1 MERAWRRVD
10 REGRRWFGLR
20 RGGEKCNMT
29 PQYYIAI
36 PLFHEKVG
44 VKKCRD
50 RRIAFLRNRLRL
62 PRRDTLGVV
71 QKTVF
76 SGISTDEVRALNGLR
91 AFDLG
96 ADLCGN
102 QLVPR
107 ETLVAEHL

>member
-1 MERAWRRVD
+1 VRRT
-10 REGRRWFGLR
+10 L
-20 RGGEKCNMT
+20 
-29 PQYYIAI
+29 I
-36 PLFHEKVG
+36 HEKDH
-44 VKKCRD
+44 VKKCQN
-50 RRIAFLRNRLRL
+50 RRIASAANYLGHEKE
-62 PRRDTLGVV
+62 DTFGVV

>member
-1 MERAWRRVD
+1 MGEQ
-10 REGRRWFGLR
+10 LR
-20 RGGEKCNMT
+20 RTLIHEKDRVEKCQN
-29 PQYYIAI
+29 
-36 PLFHEKVG
+36 
-44 VKKCRD
+44 
-50 RRIAFLRNRLRL
+50 RRIASAANYLKHKKE
-62 PRRDTLGVV
+62 DTFGVV